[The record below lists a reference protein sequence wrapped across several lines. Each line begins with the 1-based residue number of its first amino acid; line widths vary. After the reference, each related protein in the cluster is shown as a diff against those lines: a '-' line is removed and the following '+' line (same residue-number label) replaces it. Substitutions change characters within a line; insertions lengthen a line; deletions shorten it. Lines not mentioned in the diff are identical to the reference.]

1 MTPTRLASTLAVVT
15 AVTYAA
21 GEILLLTADSAVGA
35 HDDESPL
42 VSLAFTLMVLVFV
55 AVGAVV
61 AARLP
66 SNPIGWLFCA
76 AGLFLALTSVTYGY
90 AAVALDEPG
99 RLPGGLAA
107 AWVSSWS
114 WAPAVLAVPC
124 LLFLLFPDGRPL
136 GDRWRW
142 VVPLV
147 AIGVTCLVTGS
158 ALAPGKMTDTPAP
171 EVDNPLGIAYPTLAD
186 GLQVVGWMTCLV
198 CLILAA
204 WSLVLRFRR
213 SQGEERQ
220 QLKWFVWS
228 AGLLPALLVTG
239 IVVDSAGGDTGGDY
253 VNVMLALFLTAVP
266 LAAGLAILRYRLY
279 DIDLVINR
287 TLVYGAL
294 TATLVTTYLGLVLVF
309 RLLLLP
315 VTGESQLAV
324 AGSTLAVATLFR
336 PLRTRVQSVVDRRF
350 YRSRYDTVRTLE
362 EFSLRLRDELNLE
375 TLNSDLRRVVTETM
389 RPTHVS
395 LWLRRS
401 GEPAVSRRVGSA
413 P

>member
-1 MTPTRLASTLAVVT
+1 MTPARLAPTLAVVT

-21 GEILLLTADSAVGA
+21 GEILLLTADSTGGA
-35 HDDESPL
+35 YDESPL
-42 VSLAFTLMVLVFV
+42 VSLAFSLMVLVFV

-90 AAVALDEPG
+90 AAVALDGPG

-114 WAPAVLAVPC
+114 WTPAVLAVPC

-142 VVPLV
+142 VVPLL

-158 ALAPGKMTDTPAP
+158 ALAPGKMTDTPAH
-171 EVDNPLGIAYPTLAD
+171 EDNNPLGVADPALVD
-186 GLQVVGWMTCLV
+186 GLLVVGWATCLV
-198 CLILAA
+198 CVILAA
-204 WSLVLRFRR
+204 WSLVLRLRR
-213 SQGEERQ
+213 SQGGERQ

-228 AGLLPALLVTG
+228 AGLLPAFLVTG
-239 IVVDSAGGDTGGDY
+239 IVVSSIGGDTGGEY
-253 VNVMLALFLTAVP
+253 VDVMLALFLTAVP